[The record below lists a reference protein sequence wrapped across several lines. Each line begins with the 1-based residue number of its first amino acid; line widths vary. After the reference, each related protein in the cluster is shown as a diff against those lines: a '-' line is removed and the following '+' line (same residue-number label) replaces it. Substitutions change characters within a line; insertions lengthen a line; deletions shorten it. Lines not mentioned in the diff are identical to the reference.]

1 MKKFLMITAISA
13 LGATGAMAN
22 DLDKLD
28 TDGDGL
34 LSLEEV
40 QAEKPEVTEGEFN
53 SYDADGDS
61 FLNEDEFTAW
71 KDAKK
76 SEDGGMKDD
85 STTDEEGDSGY

>member
-13 LGATGAMAN
+13 LGATGAMAG
-22 DLDKLD
+22 DLTDLD

-40 QAEKPEVTEGEFN
+40 QAEKPEVTEDDFN
-53 SYDADGDS
+53 SYDADGDG

-76 SEDGGMKDD
+76 SEDGGMEDN
-85 STTDEEGDSGY
+85 SVGDEEGDDGY